1 MVGDGWL
8 SVSLW
13 SLERKR
19 RVGVSVRLLFC
30 VCLFEVSVCD
40 NYGSRSG
47 ASRPHITEESGRR
60 NTGAPSGKQ
69 QHYLIEY
76 VVVLTWVHT
85 TLMMIVQSFLHTSLL
100 PTLIPFFLPKHPGQA
115 STHFTGPVCPRLC
128 TAKSF
133 LMIAYFRLSLASVHS
148 AALL

>member
-1 MVGDGWL
+1 MAGDGWL

-13 SLERKR
+13 SVERKR
-19 RVGVSVRLLFC
+19 RVGVSVRLLSC

-60 NTGAPSGKQ
+60 NAGAPIWKKNM
-69 QHYLIEY
+69 IEY
-76 VVVLTWVHT
+76 VVVLTWIHT
-85 TLMMIVQSFLHTSLL
+85 TIMMIVQSFLRTSLL

-148 AALL
+148 AALS

>member
-1 MVGDGWL
+1 MVGEGWL

-13 SLERKR
+13 SVERKR
-19 RVGVSVRLLFC
+19 RVGVSVRLLSC

-47 ASRPHITEESGRR
+47 ASRPPITEESGRR
-60 NTGAPSGKQ
+60 HAAAPSGKKPTSFDR
-69 QHYLIEY
+69 
-76 VVVLTWVHT
+76 VCCCVDMNSCNNKDDSWVISAH
-85 TLMMIVQSFLHTSLL
+85 VAAAHPHSLL
-100 PTLIPFFLPKHPGQA
+100 PPEASWTGFHPFYW
-115 STHFTGPVCPRLC
+115 TRLC